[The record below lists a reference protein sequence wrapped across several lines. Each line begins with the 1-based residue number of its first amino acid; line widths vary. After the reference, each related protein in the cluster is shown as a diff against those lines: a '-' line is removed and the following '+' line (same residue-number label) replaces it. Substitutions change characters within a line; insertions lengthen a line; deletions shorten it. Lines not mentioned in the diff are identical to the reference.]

1 MVVYSTELTAMLT
14 EIHVLYYDILQSAS
28 KLTKD
33 DIDKVFRLYDRDNSH
48 YIENEELNGF
58 LKDLMDLV
66 EEDYDEADL
75 IQCREALLRDCD
87 QNHDGKIDYNELRM
101 LLMSYNQVSIDNP
114 GFEQEDSS

>member
-1 MVVYSTELTAMLT
+1 MYHTSRNSLKADIWITPK
-14 EIHVLYYDILQSAS
+14 LYLNHMF
-28 KLTKD
+28 TWP
-33 DIDKVFRLYDRDNSH
+33 VF
-48 YIENEELNGF
+48 F
-58 LKDLMDLV
+58 PK
-66 EEDYDEADL
+66 DYDEADL